1 MEVIAKLNWLRIA
14 PRKVRLVA
22 DLIRKKPVEE
32 ALILLTFT
40 AKKAAQPL
48 MKLLKSAIA
57 NAENNFQLDSSSLYI
72 SQLKVDEGP
81 RLKRGRPRARGMIGP
96 IEKKISHVTLVL
108 KGEKRKQEKREIE
121 IKEKEKLKKEPKKKT
136 KRKFEVLKQNFLE
149 EKQKK
154 GLKRIF
160 KRKAF

>member
-22 DLIRKKPVEE
+22 DLIRKKPVGE
-32 ALILLTFT
+32 ALTLLAFT
-40 AKKAAQPL
+40 TKKAAQPL

-57 NAENNFQLDSSSLYI
+57 NAENSFQLDSNSLYV

-81 RLKRGRPRARGMIGP
+81 KLKRGRPRARGMVGP
-96 IEKKISHVTLVL
+96 IEKKTSHITLVL
-108 KGEKRKQEKREIE
+108 KGEKIKQEKREIE
-121 IKEKEKLKKEPKKKT
+121 IKEKEKLKEKPKKKI
-136 KRKFEVLKQNFLE
+136 KREFEILKQSPL
-149 EKQKK
+149 EKQKRS
-154 GLKRIF
+154 LKRIF